1 MSYKEFLKKKE
12 VKAINAGITIER
24 EFLNKHLFD
33 FQRDIVWWALKK
45 GRCAIFADTGL
56 GKTLMQLSWAE
67 EIAKYTQG
75 KILILAPLAVADQT
89 IQQGQLFGITVN
101 ACRSQED
108 VKQGLN
114 ITNYEMLEHF
124 EAGEFS
130 GIVLDESSII
140 KSFTGK
146 TTQLMIERFRYTP
159 FKLCCTATPA
169 PNDYIE
175 LGNHA
180 EFLGIMPRQEM
191 LATFFVHDSG
201 DTAKWRLKGHA
212 EKKFWEWL
220 ASWAMVIKSP
230 ENLGYNGDKY
240 NLPALNIM
248 PIVVESPQGYM
259 LVPELANT
267 LNERREARKESLDAR
282 VLKAK
287 EIAESVDTCLI
298 WCDFNLE
305 SEMLKKA
312 IDNSVE
318 VKGADKPNHKKW
330 AMLGFANGEVKKF
343 ISKPSICGFGMNW
356 QQCNTIIFC
365 GLSDSYEQ
373 FYQAIRRCW
382 RFGQTKEVNVYVIIS
397 EREMNVLA
405 NNKRKEEIARRMSDE
420 MVRLTADIL
429 KAEIHQTTRITIE
442 YEAIRHIIVPNWLQ
456 GANI

>member
-12 VKAINAGITIER
+12 IRPINAGINIER
-24 EFLNKHLFD
+24 NLLNKYLFD

-67 EIAKYTQG
+67 QIANYTNG

-89 IQQGQLFGITVN
+89 IQQGKTFGIDVN
-101 ACRSQED
+101 SCRSQDD
-108 VKQGLN
+108 VIQGLN

-124 EAGEFS
+124 DAGEFS

-169 PNDYIE
+169 PNDYVE

-230 ENLGYNGDKY
+230 ENLGYNGDLY
-240 NLPALNIM
+240 NLPPLNIM

-267 LNERREARKESLDAR
+267 LNERREARKESIGTR
-282 VLKAK
+282 ILKAK

-312 IDNSVE
+312 ITNSVE
-318 VKGADKPNHKKW
+318 VKGSDKPSHKKW
-330 AMLGFANGEVKKF
+330 AMLGFASGEVKKL

-356 QQCNTIIFC
+356 QQCNNIIFC

-397 EREMNVLA
+397 ERELNVLA
-405 NNKRKEEIARRMSDE
+405 NNKRKEEIAQRMSDE

-442 YEAIRHIIVPNWLQ
+442 YEAIRHIIVPNWLE
-456 GANI
+456 GASI